1 MPEHPSD
8 EELNAFLSGDLLPA
22 ERKAVLLH
30 LSRNCPVCRRSL
42 ARLARRALGID
53 APGPASDYDDALDRA
68 FALALPL
75 PPGG

>member
-1 MPEHPSD
+1 MREHPSD

-30 LSRNCPVCRRSL
+30 LSRNCPECRRSL

-53 APGPASDYDDALDRA
+53 APPASDYDDALDRA
-68 FALALPL
+68 FALPLPL